1 MTVSLNGGRCTP
13 CIRTRTQTSRSR
25 IRRRVAGCCRIGS
38 RFWSCVSVAGSPI
51 LTHRSKGLAAFLVN
65 ECKFLGG
72 LWSVFTL
79 GVIRRD
85 AEAAATVASV
95 VANDSPTPNSFSRR
109 NARCSVVL
117 DFVGPTI
124 GLACVRWA
132 GFSVF
137 EATRWFHVLPYE
149 AHLY

>member
-1 MTVSLNGGRCTP
+1 MSRRG
-13 CIRTRTQTSRSR
+13 SRSMSACLAGEQGR
-25 IRRRVAGCCRIGS
+25 GWRKCILRRTGC
-38 RFWSCVSVAGSPI
+38 SCVGSWLRVAGSPI

-124 GLACVRWA
+124 GLACARWA